1 MSFFKII
8 IVIAFV
14 APFKT
19 FAQTPQPALIT
30 VSGKG
35 QIKIVPD
42 IVNINLGIETTDV
55 TLSVA
60 KARNDWKLNE
70 ILNFLKES
78 GIESKDIATNRIELN
93 DRKMYERRHN
103 LPDTT
108 ITKYYSSQS
117 MTLTLRDINA
127 YGRIVEGLLEK
138 GLSQIQNVYFTSS
151 KIDSLRRDA
160 RLQAIRDAR
169 QKATEMA
176 AEVGQKIG
184 NVYNMTEGNQPIF
197 SSEGFTVRGSR
208 PSETQIRVDGLEVSD
223 QFAEGEIAITQ
234 YVTVSFYLK

>member
-1 MSFFKII
+1 MKFLNITAFIAII
-8 IVIAFV
+8 TSSI
-14 APFKT
+14 T

-42 IVNINLGIETTDV
+42 IVNINLGVETVDV

-60 KARNDWKLNE
+60 KARNDWKIDQ
-70 ILNFLKES
+70 ILNFLKDS
-78 GIESKDIATNRIELN
+78 GIDSKDIVTNRIELN
-93 DRKMYERRHN
+93 DRKVYEKRHN
-103 LPDTT
+103 LPDTLF
-108 ITKYYSSQS
+108 TKYYSSQS
-117 MTLTLRDINA
+117 MTLTLRDVNT
-127 YGRIVEGLLEK
+127 YGQIVEGLLDK
-138 GLSQIQNVYFTSS
+138 GLSQIQNVYFTTS

-160 RLQAIRDAR
+160 RLKAIRDAR
-169 QKATEMA
+169 QKAIEMA

-208 PSETQIRVDGLEVSD
+208 ASETQIRVDGLEVSD

-234 YVTVSFYLK
+234 YLTVSFYLK